1 MALRPRLDAHP
12 CRLHPRRQPRPPQP
26 RPAGGEALPPTPR
39 PARNTPQT
47 TPPTTKASNN
57 LTPLT
62 QPTTMD
68 ILDDILRFLATLA
81 AIALLSWLAAL
92 AIVHC
97 LDAEADQIRQG
108 TKDPR
113 TATLPVIP

>member
-1 MALRPRLDAHP
+1 
-12 CRLHPRRQPRPPQP
+12 
-26 RPAGGEALPPTPR
+26 
-39 PARNTPQT
+39 
-47 TPPTTKASNN
+47 
-57 LTPLT
+57 
-62 QPTTMD
+62 MD

-81 AIALLSWLAAL
+81 AIAILSWLAAL